1 MRSDTCPLHDKLF
14 KAVCMLF
21 SFPLPRIKSVGRIF
35 GCRGGSF
42 MFRGTEETYQCWTI
56 HLGDLHRRETFL
68 SCCCQCTFRPLCHGR
83 KTGTTTNC
91 HGPGDSPVPSAHLSS
106 SLCFISWAAGHFE
119 NKRMFVLSLLWGQSM
134 RNTRRRRM
142 VSLFP
147 WPLACWTQG
156 CQWFHFFLEDESFYK
171 VSPIAGVTALTS
183 NSGKCNSSLS
193 LLLGWLWIVSLFL
206 VDFINSSSFY
216 FSHYSVGHLIT
227 FLVDTWINTTIGQA
241 NCDFL
246 FKS

>member
-21 SFPLPRIKSVGRIF
+21 SFPLPRIKSVGSIF

-119 NKRMFVLSLLWGQSM
+119 NKRMFVLSLLWGQPM
-134 RNTRRRRM
+134 RNTSWRLSGKGEGEWCLCSLDLLLAGLRD
-142 VSLFP
+142 VS
-147 WPLACWTQG
+147 G
-156 CQWFHFFLEDESFYK
+156 SISFLKMK
-171 VSPIAGVTALTS
+171 VSIRCLPLLES
-183 NSGKCNSSLS
+183 QLS
-193 LLLGWLWIVSLFL
+193 LQIAVNVTLPSPCF
-206 VDFINSSSFY
+206 
-216 FSHYSVGHLIT
+216 
-227 FLVDTWINTTIGQA
+227 
-241 NCDFL
+241 
-246 FKS
+246 